1 MIASIA
7 IAAVF
12 VKLGGQDADPKAGK
26 HIVWQD
32 EFNRRGLPDAAKWGY
47 EYGFV
52 RNNEAQRYT
61 RARVENARVTNG
73 ELTIEARHEDF
84 EGGHYTSAALEST
97 QAWDHGYFEVVAKIP
112 TGRGTWPAIWFLGD
126 GIRKKGAS
134 YIGWPQCG
142 EIDLMENV
150 GFDPEKVHF
159 NIHTKSNIKMD
170 GSSASSHI
178 DVPKVWEG
186 WHTYGLDYQ
195 AHKLEMYFDG
205 KKVLT
210 YLDDRKGEAGWPF
223 DKPQFIILNL
233 AIGGDWGGQRGI
245 DDSIFPAK
253 FEVKSVRVY
262 Q

>member
-1 MIASIA
+1 MMIFAGLS
-7 IAAVF
+7 
-12 VKLGGQDADPKAGK
+12 LLSGSQSSEPKVGK

-32 EFNRRGLPDAAKWGY
+32 NFQGKGLPDPAKWGY
-47 EYGFV
+47 EHGFV
-52 RNNEAQRYT
+52 RNHEAQRYANG
-61 RARVENARVTNG
+61 RIENSRVNG
-73 ELTIEARHEDF
+73 GKLTIEARQENFED
-84 EGGHYTSAALEST
+84 GKYSSAALEST

-112 TGRGTWPAIWFLGD
+112 TGRGAWPAIWFLGD
-126 GIRKKGAS
+126 GIRKKGAE
-134 YIGWPQCG
+134 YIGWPLCG

-150 GFDPEKVHF
+150 GYDPEKVHF
-159 NIHTKSNIKMD
+159 NIHTQSNSKAP
-170 GSSASSHI
+170 GSVASNHI
-178 DVPKVWEG
+178 EVSKVWEG

-210 YLDDRKGEAGWPF
+210 YLDDGKGEGGWPF

-245 DDSIFPAK
+245 DDSIFPLK
-253 FEVKSVRVY
+253 LEVKSVRVY